1 MGSFILIDKFTNS
14 HSGLR
19 HDQFRPKRRASNIHW
34 QAVDVNHKEISR
46 ANSET
51 PTSRNLGLLGLSGSG
66 KSTIANLVEKKLHAM
81 GKHTYLL
88 DGDNVRH
95 EPQQRPWLHR
105 RRPGR
110 KYPPNVGEVA
120 QADGRSLA

>member
-14 HSGLR
+14 TVACGMINFGL
-19 HDQFRPKRRASNIHW
+19 RRASNVHW
-34 QAVDVNHKEISR
+34 QAVDVHKESR
-46 ANSET
+46 AKQKHQQAKILWFT
-51 PTSRNLGLLGLSGSG
+51 GLSGSG

-95 EPQQRPWLHR
+95 GL
-105 RRPGR
+105 
-110 KYPPNVGEVA
+110 N
-120 QADGRSLA
+120 